1 MRATRLLYRLLL
13 FVWPPRVRHE
23 HGRELEALFVD
34 CLEAARRR
42 HGAAGYVRAWLR
54 GLADL
59 LVSAPGAHREEWR
72 TRRIA
77 RLRAEG
83 EVALTLRPFDHAQGR
98 GVSAPLS
105 GLSDVLRDARF
116 AMRSWTRERIFTLTV
131 LATLVVCL
139 GGNTVI
145 FSIVRSVL
153 LKPLPLAGADRI
165 VLLSNLYPKFGF
177 GSAGPGVVAASV
189 PDYFDRQREIRSF
202 EDQALYRRVSLT
214 LGVPDGSE
222 RVNALRATP
231 SFYRLLG
238 AAPYVGRAIAE
249 EDGEVGNDAKV
260 MLSYYFWQRRYGGDR
275 SLVGRDIHLDGTP
288 FRVVGILPPHFEYLW
303 DDVDLWLPMSF
314 TPQQQSDST
323 RHSNNWVMIAR
334 LKPGASVEQAQRE
347 IDALNV
353 RNDERL
359 PQFRALIRDAGYR
372 TAVVP
377 LQEEVVRDVRAT
389 LYLLWAGALFVLL
402 VGGVNLV
409 NLFLMRS
416 AGRWRELAT
425 RHAIGA
431 SVARVGRQVLTETTL
446 LAVCGGVMG
455 VAAGR
460 WLLGLLTKLDLDVL
474 PRSHEIGL
482 DWQAAGAMIM
492 LAAAVGVVTGLIP
505 LVRLSRA
512 NLSDVVRDAGRSG
525 TAGIPAGRLR
535 RLLATA
541 QVALAFMLLIG
552 AGLLLASFRAVL
564 AIDPGFEPAGVLTA
578 SLNLPATRYPDAA
591 ALAQVTGRLL
601 ERTRALP
608 GVGAAGLTTTIPFG
622 GSYSSSIILAEESE
636 PRPGESLVAPHQ
648 ITASD
653 GYFEAMHIPLVRG
666 RYFDSRDTAAAPP
679 VVIVDELLA
688 QRFWPGRDAIGRRLS
703 KPGNPRGVLD
713 LLARGPDTRHLTV
726 VGVVANVQ
734 VTGLTPKD
742 PLVGAYYFPYAQL
755 PARSVML
762 ALRSAQD
769 PETLVPALRST
780 LASIDRELPLFDVR
794 TMEQR
799 LDRSLVQRR
808 MSMVIALAFGL
819 IALFLAGIGVYGLLA
834 CQVTERRREIGIRM
848 ALGSSAADVFRL
860 VVRDGARITV
870 LGILV
875 GLAGTI
881 GMARLMAGLLY
892 GVSATDPIVVGAVA
906 LLLVAV
912 AIIATW
918 LPARRAA
925 RVNPAVA
932 LSE

>member
-1 MRATRLLYRLLL
+1 MRATHLLYRLVLL
-13 FVWPPRVRHE
+13 VWPPRVRRE
-23 HGRELEALFVD
+23 HGRDLEALFVN
-34 CLEAARRR
+34 CLDAARRR

-54 GLADL
+54 GLADV

-77 RLRAEG
+77 RRRAEG
-83 EVALTLRPFDHAQGR
+83 EVRAAAHF
-98 GVSAPLS
+98 SA
-105 GLSDVLRDARF
+105 LSDVLRDARF
-116 AMRSWTRERIFTLTV
+116 AMRSWTRERSLTLTV
-131 LATLVVCL
+131 LATLIVCL

-165 VLLSNLYPKFGF
+165 VLLSNLYPRFGF

-189 PDYFDRQREIRSF
+189 PDYFDRQRDIRSF
-202 EDQALYRRVSLT
+202 EAQALYRRVSLT
-214 LGVPDGSE
+214 LGVLDGAE

-238 AAPYVGRAIAE
+238 AAPSVGRGFAE
-249 EDGEVGNDAKV
+249 EDGEMGNDAKV
-260 MLSYYFWQRRYGGDR
+260 MLSYTFWQRRYGGDR
-275 SLVGRDIHLDGTP
+275 SLVGRDIRLGGTP
-288 FRVVGILPPHFEYLW
+288 FRVVGILARHFEYLW
-303 DDVDLWLPMSF
+303 DDIDLWLPASF
-314 TPQQQSDST
+314 TPEEQSDGS

-334 LKPGASVEQAQRE
+334 LEPGASVEQAQRE

-359 PQFRALIRDAGYR
+359 PQFRTVVRDGGFR
-372 TAVVP
+372 TVVVP

-425 RHAIGA
+425 RHALGA

-455 VAAGR
+455 VAAGW
-460 WLLGLLTKLDLDVL
+460 WLLGLLTRLDLDVL
-474 PRSHEIGL
+474 PRRHEIGL
-482 DWQAAGAMIM
+482 DWQAAVAMIA
-492 LAAAVGVVTGLIP
+492 LAAAVGVATGLIP

-512 NLSDVVRDAGRSG
+512 NLNEAVRDAGRTG
-525 TAGIPAGRLR
+525 TAGIGAGRLR
-535 RLLATA
+535 RLLATT

-578 SLNLPATRYPDAA
+578 SLDLPAATYPDTT

-622 GSYSSSIILAEESE
+622 GVYSSSVILAEESE
-636 PRPGESLVAPHQ
+636 PGPVESLVAPHQ
-648 ITASD
+648 IAASD
-653 GYFEAMHIPLVRG
+653 GYFEAMRIPLVRG
-666 RYFDSRDTAAAPP
+666 RRFGSRDTAAAPP
-679 VVIVDELLA
+679 VVIVDERLA
-688 QRFWPGRDAIGRRLS
+688 RRFWPGRDAIGRRLS
-703 KPGNPRGVLD
+703 RPANPRGILD
-713 LLARGPDTRHLTV
+713 LMTRRPDSRYFTV
-726 VGVVANVQ
+726 VGIVANVQ

-742 PLVGAYYFPYAQL
+742 PLVGAYYVPYAQL
-755 PARSVML
+755 PSRSVVL
-762 ALRSAQD
+762 AVRSAQD

-780 LASIDRELPLFDVR
+780 LASIDR
-794 TMEQR
+794 
-799 LDRSLVQRR
+799 RSSRC
-808 MSMVIALAFGL
+808 S
-819 IALFLAGIGVYGLLA
+819 
-834 CQVTERRREIGIRM
+834 T
-848 ALGSSAADVFRL
+848 
-860 VVRDGARITV
+860 
-870 LGILV
+870 
-875 GLAGTI
+875 
-881 GMARLMAGLLY
+881 
-892 GVSATDPIVVGAVA
+892 
-906 LLLVAV
+906 
-912 AIIATW
+912 
-918 LPARRAA
+918 PARWSNASIDR
-925 RVNPAVA
+925 RFIGGCR
-932 LSE
+932 

>member
-1 MRATRLLYRLLL
+1 MRATLLLYRLLL
-13 FVWPPRVRHE
+13 FVWPPRVRRE
-23 HGRELEALFVD
+23 HGRELEALFVS
-34 CLEAARRR
+34 CLAAARRR

-54 GLADL
+54 GLADV

-77 RLRAEG
+77 RL
-83 EVALTLRPFDHAQGR
+83 HAQGEGPHPEQPR
-98 GVSAPLS
+98 GAAPFS

-116 AMRSWTRERIFTLTV
+116 AMRSWARERNFTVTV
-131 LATLVVCL
+131 LATLLVCL

-145 FSIVRSVL
+145 FSIVRSVV
-153 LKPLPLAGADRI
+153 LKPLPLAAADRI
-165 VLLSNLYPKFGF
+165 VLVSNLYPRFGF
-177 GSAGPGVVAASV
+177 ASAGPGVAATSV
-189 PDYFDRQREIRSF
+189 PDYFDRRRDVRSF
-202 EDQALYRRVSLT
+202 DEQALYRRVGLT
-214 LGVPDGSE
+214 LGVPDGAE

-238 AAPYVGRAIAE
+238 AAPFVGRAIAE
-249 EDGEVGNDAKV
+249 ADGEAGNDAKV
-260 MLSYYFWQRRYGGDR
+260 MLSYNFWQRRYGGDR
-275 SLVGRDIHLDGTP
+275 SLVDRDIRLDGKP
-288 FRVVGILPPHFEYLW
+288 FRVVGILARDFEYLW
-303 DDVDLWLPMSF
+303 DDIDLWLPASF
-314 TPQQQSDST
+314 NPDQQSDAS

-359 PQFRALIRDAGYR
+359 PQFRTVIRDGSFR

-416 AGRWRELAT
+416 SSRRRELAT

-431 SVARVGRQVLTETTL
+431 SLARIGRQVLTETTL
-446 LAVCGGVMG
+446 LTVCGGLTG
-455 VAAGR
+455 VAAGW
-460 WLLGLLTKLDLDVL
+460 WLLALSSGLDIDVL
-474 PRSHEIGL
+474 PRRHEIGL
-482 DWQAAGAMIM
+482 DWQTAAAMIA
-492 LAAAVGVVTGLIP
+492 LAAALGVITGLIS
-505 LVRLSRA
+505 LVRWSRA
-512 NLSDVVRDAGRSG
+512 NLNDVVRDTGHSA
-525 TAGIPAGRLR
+525 TVGIAAGRLR

-564 AIDPGFEPAGVLTA
+564 AIDPGFEPAGVVTA
-578 SLNLPATRYPDAA
+578 SLNLPATTYPDGA
-591 ALAQVTGRLL
+591 ALAQFTGRLL
-601 ERTRALP
+601 ERTRAVP

-622 GSYSSSIILAEESE
+622 GIYSSSIILAEETE

-648 ITASD
+648 ISASD
-653 GYFEAMHIPLVRG
+653 GYFEAMHIRLVRG
-666 RYFDSRDTAAAPP
+666 RYFDGRDTVAAPP
-679 VVIVDELLA
+679 VVIVDERLA

-703 KPGNPRGVLD
+703 RPSNPRGILD
-713 LLARGPDTRHLTV
+713 LLVRGPDTRDLTV

-734 VTGLTPKD
+734 LTGLTPKD
-742 PLVGAYYFPYAQL
+742 PLVGAYYLPYAQL

-762 ALRSAQD
+762 AVRSAQD
-769 PETLVPALRST
+769 PETLVPALRSA
-780 LASIDRELPLFDVR
+780 LASIDRELPLFDAR
-794 TMEQR
+794 TMDER

-808 MSMVIALAFGL
+808 MPMVIALAFGL
-819 IALFLAGIGVYGLLA
+819 VALFLAGIGVYGVLA
-834 CQVTERRREIGIRM
+834 CQVAERRREIGIRM

-860 VVRDGARITV
+860 VMRDGARMTV

-875 GLAGTI
+875 GLAGTM

-892 GVSATDPIVVGAVA
+892 GVRATDPIVVGAVA
-906 LLLVAV
+906 ILLVTV
-912 AIIATW
+912 ALIATW

-925 RVNPAVA
+925 GVNPAAA

>member
-13 FVWPPRVRHE
+13 SVWPPRVRRE
-23 HGRELEALFVD
+23 HGRELETLFVN

-42 HGAAGYVRAWLR
+42 DGAAGYVRAWLR
-54 GLADL
+54 GVVDL

-72 TRRIA
+72 
-77 RLRAEG
+77 G
-83 EVALTLRPFDHAQGR
+83 
-98 GVSAPLS
+98 

-116 AMRSWTRERIFTLTV
+116 AMRSWTRERSFTLTV
-131 LATLVVCL
+131 LATLLVCL

-145 FSIVRSVL
+145 FSLVRSVV
-153 LKPLPLAGADRI
+153 LKPLPLAGADRL
-165 VLLSNLYPKFGF
+165 VLIENLYPKFGF
-177 GSAGPGVVAASV
+177 SSAGPGVVAASV
-189 PDYFDRQREIRSF
+189 PDYFDRQRDIRSF
-202 EDQALYRRVSLT
+202 GEQAVYRRVSLT
-214 LGVPDGSE
+214 LGAADRPE

-238 AAPYVGRAIAE
+238 AAPQVGRAITD
-249 EDGEVGNDAKV
+249 EDGEVGQTARV
-260 MLSYYFWQRRYGGDR
+260 MLSYNFWQRRYGGDP
-275 SLVGRDIHLDGTP
+275 SLVGRDIRLDGTP
-288 FRVVGILPPHFEYLW
+288 HRVVGILPRRFEYLW
-303 DDVDLWLPMSF
+303 KDINLWLPASF
-314 TPQQQSDST
+314 TSEQKSDAS

-334 LKPGASVEQAQRE
+334 LAPGATVAKAQRE
-347 IDALNV
+347 IDALNA

-359 PQFRALIRDAGYR
+359 PQFGTLIRDAGFR

-455 VAAGR
+455 VAAGW
-460 WLLGLLTKLDLDVL
+460 WLLGLLTTLDLDVL
-474 PRSHEIGL
+474 PRSQEVGL
-482 DWQAAGAMIM
+482 DWQAAGAMIT

-505 LVRLSRA
+505 LVQLSRA
-512 NLSDVVRDAGRSG
+512 NLNDVLRDASRSG
-525 TAGIPAGRLR
+525 TAGIAAGRVR

-552 AGLLLASFRAVL
+552 AGLLLVSFRAVL
-564 AIDPGFEPAGVLTA
+564 AIDPGFQPAGVLTA
-578 SLNLPATRYPDAA
+578 SLNLPATTYPDAA

-601 ERTRALP
+601 DRARALP
-608 GVGAAGLTTTIPFG
+608 ALGTAGLTTTIPFG
-622 GSYSSSIILAEESE
+622 GIYSNSVMLAED
-636 PRPGESLVAPHQ
+636 GESKAGETVVAPHQ
-648 ITASD
+648 ITASE
-653 GYFEAMHIPLVRG
+653 GYFEAMRIPLVRG
-666 RYFDSRDTAAAPP
+666 RYFDTRDTATAPP
-679 VVIVDELLA
+679 VVIVDERLA

-703 KPGNPRGVLD
+703 RPGNPTGVLD
-713 LLARGPDTRHLTV
+713 LLARGPNTRYLSV
-726 VGVVANVQ
+726 VGIVANVQ
-734 VTGLTPKD
+734 LTGLTPKD
-742 PLVGAYYFPYAQL
+742 PPVGAYYFPYAQQ
-755 PARSVML
+755 PARSVVL
-762 ALRSAQD
+762 AVRSAQD
-769 PETLVPALRST
+769 PETLVSALRST
-780 LASIDRELPLFDVR
+780 IASIDRELPLFDVR

-808 MSMVIALAFGL
+808 LPMLIALAFGL
-819 IALFLAGIGVYGLLA
+819 VALFLAGIGVYGVLA

-860 VVRDGARITV
+860 VMRDGARITV

-875 GLAGTI
+875 GLAGTM

-892 GVSATDPIVVGAVA
+892 GVRATDPIVVGAVA
-906 LLLVAV
+906 LLLVTV
-912 AIIATW
+912 ALVATW

-925 RVNPAVA
+925 GMNPAAA
-932 LSE
+932 LAE